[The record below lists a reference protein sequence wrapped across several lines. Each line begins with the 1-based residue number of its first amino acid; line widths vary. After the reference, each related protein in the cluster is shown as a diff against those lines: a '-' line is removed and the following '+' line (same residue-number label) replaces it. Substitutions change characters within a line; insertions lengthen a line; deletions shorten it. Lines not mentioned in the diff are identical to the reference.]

1 MTSPTKIMN
10 IIDIFKTPL
19 FTCNLDSTRH
29 MIPKL
34 EQYALE
40 QEKNKS
46 GRNVSN
52 IGGHQTPF
60 LSPDKEPL
68 YAELLD
74 LLINEIKGVCVAMN
88 YHAEKEI
95 TIGQCWININRK
107 GHLNMPH
114 VHTNTDF
121 AGVYFIKTDSNTPI
135 GFRNPDLMLQQY
147 VYKYTDFHPYN
158 TDGHIFYPQ
167 DNDFIMF
174 PSHIEHWVDENKTDI
189 PRISLAFNVKVSVS
203 EYPE

>member
-1 MTSPTKIMN
+1 MKT
-10 IIDIFKTPL
+10 IDIFKTPL

-34 EQYALE
+34 EQYAYH
-40 QEKNKS
+40 QEKYES

-60 LSPDKEPL
+60 ITIEEEPL
-68 YAELLD
+68 YEELID
-74 LLINEIKGVCVAMN
+74 LLISEIKGVVVAMN
-88 YHAEKEI
+88 YHSEKQI
-95 TIGQCWININRK
+95 VIGQCWININRK
-107 GHLNMPH
+107 NHLNMPH
-114 VHTNTDF
+114 IHPNTDF

-135 GFRNPDLMLQQY
+135 GFKNPDIIVHQHEDR
-147 VYKYTDFHPYN
+147 YTDYNAYN
-158 TDGHIFYPQ
+158 TEGHMYYPK

-189 PRISLAFNVKVSVS
+189 PRISLAFNIKIA
-203 EYPE
+203 

>member
-1 MTSPTKIMN
+1 MKT
-10 IIDIFKTPL
+10 IDIFKTPL

-74 LLINEIKGVCVAMN
+74 LLMNEIKGVCVAMN

-189 PRISLAFNVKVSVS
+189 PRISLAFNVKVSGS

>member
-29 MIPKL
+29 MVPKL

-68 YAELLD
+68 YSELLD
-74 LLINEIKGVCVAMN
+74 LLMNEIKGVCVAMN

-189 PRISLAFNVKVSVS
+189 PRISLAFNVKVSGS

>member
-1 MTSPTKIMN
+1 MKT
-10 IIDIFKTPL
+10 IDIFKTPL

-29 MIPKL
+29 MVPKL

-189 PRISLAFNVKVSVS
+189 PRISLAFNVKVSGS

>member
-1 MTSPTKIMN
+1 MKT
-10 IIDIFKTPL
+10 IDIFKTPL

-34 EQYALE
+34 EQYAYY
-40 QEKNKS
+40 QEKYES

-60 LSPDKEPL
+60 LAIEDEPL
-68 YAELLD
+68 YEELID
-74 LLINEIKGVCVAMN
+74 LLIPEIRGVIFAMN
-88 YHAEKEI
+88 YYSEKQI
-95 TIGQCWININRK
+95 VIGQCWININRK
-107 GHLNMPH
+107 NHLNMPH
-114 VHTNTDF
+114 IHPNTDF

-135 GFRNPDLMLQQY
+135 GFKNPDIIVHQHEDR
-147 VYKYTDFHPYN
+147 YTDYNAYN
-158 TDGHIFYPQ
+158 TEGHMYYPK

-189 PRISLAFNVKVSVS
+189 PRISLAFNIKIA
-203 EYPE
+203 

>member
-1 MTSPTKIMN
+1 MKT
-10 IIDIFKTPL
+10 IDIFKTPL

-29 MIPKL
+29 MVPKL

-74 LLINEIKGVCVAMN
+74 LLINEIKGVCVVMN

-189 PRISLAFNVKVSVS
+189 PRISLAFNVKVSGS

>member
-1 MTSPTKIMN
+1 MKT
-10 IIDIFKTPL
+10 IDIFKTPL

-34 EQYALE
+34 EQYAYH
-40 QEKNKS
+40 QEKYES

-60 LSPDKEPL
+60 LAIEDEPL
-68 YAELLD
+68 YEELID
-74 LLINEIKGVCVAMN
+74 LLISEIKGVAVAMK
-88 YHAEKEI
+88 YHSEQQI
-95 TIGQCWININRK
+95 TIGKCWININRK

-114 VHTNTDF
+114 IHSNTDF
-121 AGVYFIKTDSNTPI
+121 AGIYFIKTDSNTPI
-135 GFRNPDLMLQQY
+135 GFRNPDIMIQHY
-147 VYKYTDFHPYN
+147 EHRYTDFNQYN
-158 TDGHIFYPQ
+158 TEGHMYYPK

-189 PRISLAFNVKVSVS
+189 PRISLAFNIKIA
-203 EYPE
+203 

>member
-1 MTSPTKIMN
+1 MN
-10 IIDIFKTPL
+10 TIDIFKTPL

-34 EQYALE
+34 EQYAYH
-40 QEKNKS
+40 QEKYES

-60 LSPDKEPL
+60 ISIEEEPL
-68 YAELLD
+68 YEELID
-74 LLINEIKGVCVAMN
+74 LLISEIKGVVVAMN
-88 YHAEKEI
+88 YHSEKQI
-95 TIGQCWININRK
+95 VIGQCWININRK
-107 GHLNMPH
+107 NHLNMPH
-114 VHTNTDF
+114 IHPNTDF

-135 GFRNPDLMLQQY
+135 GFKNPDIIVHQHEDR
-147 VYKYTDFHPYN
+147 YTDYNAYN
-158 TDGHIFYPQ
+158 TEGHMYYPK

-189 PRISLAFNVKVSVS
+189 PRISLAFNIKIA
-203 EYPE
+203 

>member
-29 MIPKL
+29 MVPKL

-189 PRISLAFNVKVSVS
+189 PRISLAFNVKVSGS

>member
-29 MIPKL
+29 MVPKL

-68 YAELLD
+68 YSELLD
-74 LLINEIKGVCVAMN
+74 LLMNEIKGVCVAMN

-121 AGVYFIKTDSNTPI
+121 AGIYFIKTDSNTPI

-189 PRISLAFNVKVSVS
+189 PRISLAFNVKVSGS

>member
-1 MTSPTKIMN
+1 MN

-29 MIPKL
+29 MVPKL

-68 YAELLD
+68 YSELLD
-74 LLINEIKGVCVAMN
+74 LLMNEIKGVCVAMN

-189 PRISLAFNVKVSVS
+189 PRISLAFNVKVSGS

>member
-1 MTSPTKIMN
+1 MN
-10 IIDIFKTPL
+10 TIDIFKTPL
-19 FTCNLDSTRH
+19 FTCNLDSTREL
-29 MIPKL
+29 IPEL
-34 EQYALE
+34 EKYSLH
-40 QEKNKS
+40 QEKFKS
-46 GRNVSN
+46 GRNISN
-52 IGGHQTPF
+52 VNGGHQTPF
-60 LSPDKEPL
+60 ISVQDEPL
-68 YAELLD
+68 YKD
-74 LLINEIKGVCVAMN
+74 LIDKLVPSVQNVVYKFNYVDDTEIK
-88 YHAEKEI
+88 I
-95 TIGQCWININRK
+95 LQCWININRK
-107 GHLNMPH
+107 GHLNLPH
-114 VHTNTDF
+114 RHPNTDF

-189 PRISLAFNVKVSVS
+189 PRISLAFNVKVSGS

>member
-1 MTSPTKIMN
+1 MKT
-10 IIDIFKTPL
+10 IDIFKTPL

-29 MIPKL
+29 MVPKL

-68 YAELLD
+68 YSELLD
-74 LLINEIKGVCVAMN
+74 LLMNEIKGVCVAMN

-189 PRISLAFNVKVSVS
+189 PRISLAFNVKVSGS

>member
-1 MTSPTKIMN
+1 MN

-29 MIPKL
+29 MVPKL

-68 YAELLD
+68 YSELLD
-74 LLINEIKGVCVAMN
+74 LLMNEIKGVCVAMN

-189 PRISLAFNVKVSVS
+189 PRISLAFNVKVS
-203 EYPE
+203 

>member
-189 PRISLAFNVKVSVS
+189 PRISLAFNVKVSGS

>member
-1 MTSPTKIMN
+1 MKT
-10 IIDIFKTPL
+10 IDIFKTPL

-68 YAELLD
+68 YSELLD
-74 LLINEIKGVCVAMN
+74 LLMNEIKGVCVAMN

-189 PRISLAFNVKVSVS
+189 PRISLAFNVKVSGS

>member
-1 MTSPTKIMN
+1 MKT
-10 IIDIFKTPL
+10 IDIFKTPL

-189 PRISLAFNVKVSVS
+189 PRISLAFNVKVSGS

>member
-1 MTSPTKIMN
+1 MKT
-10 IIDIFKTPL
+10 IDIFKTPL

-29 MIPKL
+29 LIPKL
-34 EQYALE
+34 EQYAYH

-60 LSPDKEPL
+60 ISPDKEPL
-68 YAELLD
+68 YEELID
-74 LLINEIKGVCVAMN
+74 LLISEIRGVAVAMR
-88 YHAEKEI
+88 YRSEQEI
-95 TIGQCWININRK
+95 TIGKCWININRK
-107 GHLNMPH
+107 GHLNWPH

-135 GFRNPDLMLQQY
+135 GFRNPDIMIQHY
-147 VYKYTDFHPYN
+147 EHRYTDYHEYN
-158 TDGHIFYPQ
+158 TEYHIYHPK

-174 PSHIEHWVDENKTDI
+174 PSHIPHWVDENMTDI
-189 PRISLAFNVKVSVS
+189 PRISLAFNVKIV
-203 EYPE
+203 